1 MIAQAQAEE
10 RTLTPQEEQVK
21 WLQDAS
27 NSVKRNAFYMKRAL
41 VRVRAANS
49 TVSSSDVLCVLRVC
63 FVYAHIEY

>member
-49 TVSSSDVLCVLRVC
+49 TVLSSDVLCVLRC
-63 FVYAHIEY
+63 ALYTLT